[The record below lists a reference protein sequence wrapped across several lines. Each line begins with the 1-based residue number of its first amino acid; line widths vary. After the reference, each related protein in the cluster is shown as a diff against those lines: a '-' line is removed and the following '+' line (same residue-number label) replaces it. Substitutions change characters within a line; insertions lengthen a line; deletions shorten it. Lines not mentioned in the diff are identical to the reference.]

1 MTGNVVRTPT
11 IILVMLLFLMIPQ
24 PGRQLITPTVDSRTG
39 SSLTANDAP
48 TAQSGRQIPTSI
60 RTISFAGTV
69 DVKNLPPLEV
79 PSSTAPFPRPM
90 SRPYV
95 SALLQTPAAPA
106 PTGTVSS
113 SSLQTFIGFRGM
125 DQRGSEALGCPLPCF
140 PPDVQVASGPNHVV
154 EVVNTAMAIF
164 SKQGVSIQNS
174 SLSHFF
180 GDNRASRAMFDTKIL
195 YDAFNATWFA
205 STIDGSLGNLT
216 DSSLRLAVS
225 TSSDPTGRWNI
236 FELAA
241 PGVDQPLL
249 GVANDKIVVSG
260 NFFGGTTVWV
270 IRKADLLAGV
280 RSPLVNTSS
289 SLPFVS
295 VYPVHSLSATTT
307 EYMVSTCLGGG
318 FGCSPNN
325 SRLTLFSV
333 TGVPPAAKVLIIA
346 NFTIPALTTPPPAP
360 GEGDSLVDTADTR
373 TLDAVWSN
381 GRLWLGADTNSTP
394 RGDTQPRSGIRLI
407 QIDTTMSA
415 IKQDFDL
422 NANGFYYFY
431 PAFKMDNAGN
441 LDMIFGYSSNT
452 NSTCCYPSLAITGQG
467 VDDPANSL
475 AQPMTIVAG
484 SAPDQTNQPFAGP
497 RYGDYFG
504 AGVDPSDPTQV
515 WVAGEYHSS
524 STGICPTPQSLFLQG
539 GTTGPCWSTFIS
551 SMRVVRDFRIASNP
565 STFASA
571 AGSTV
576 NSNITLTSVNGFAG
590 TIGLSAGI
598 SPTVTSEPSVT
609 LSPASLTLAFEGSAT
624 SKLTVSTAS
633 TTPSG
638 LYTITVTGTSGSL
651 SHSTTFALAIT
662 PITFSIS
669 NTTTFTG
676 VTVKTTG
683 TLTLNSPSTTFTASG
698 TATVVATNSST
709 GSALFSKTYTITG
722 LRFIPGSS
730 GGFLAEFLLNVPV
743 SPYRLSS
750 DVTINFSGAGT
761 SSSVRVTR
769 NIDINADGIVNQA
782 DANIISAAFQC
793 SIGSTCYN
801 AQADLNADGIV
812 NIFDLYLYGQYS
824 GATDYT

>member
-205 STIDGSLGNLT
+205 STIDASLGNLT

-475 AQPMTIVAG
+475 AQ
-484 SAPDQTNQPFAGP
+484 Q
-497 RYGDYFG
+497 
-504 AGVDPSDPTQV
+504 
-515 WVAGEYHSS
+515 YHSS

-598 SPTVTSEPSVT
+598 SPTVTSGPSAT
-609 LSPASLTLAFEGSAT
+609 FSPSSLTLASEGAAT

-761 SSSVRVTR
+761 DSSVRVTR

-812 NIFDLYLYGQYS
+812 NIYDLYLYGQYS

>member
-1 MTGNVVRTPT
+1 
-11 IILVMLLFLMIPQ
+11 MLLFLTIPQ
-24 PGRQLITPTVDSRTG
+24 PGQQLITPTVDSRTG
-39 SSLTANDAP
+39 PSLATNDAP
-48 TAQSGRQIPTSI
+48 ATLTGRQIPTNI
-60 RTISFAGTV
+60 GTISLVGTV
-69 DVKNLPPLEV
+69 DIKNLLPLEV
-79 PSSTAPFPRPM
+79 SSSTTPFLRPM
-90 SRPYV
+90 SRPHV
-95 SALLQTPAAPA
+95 SALLQTSASSAPA
-106 PTGTVSS
+106 GTVSS

-180 GDNRASRAMFDTKIL
+180 GDNRAGRAMVDTKIL
-195 YDAFNATWFA
+195 YDPFNATWFA
-205 STIDGSLGNLT
+205 SAIDASLTNFN
-216 DSSLRLAVS
+216 DSTLRLAVS
-225 TSSDPTGRWNI
+225 TSSDPTGKWNI

-249 GVANDKIVVSG
+249 GVANDKLVVSG
-260 NFFGGTTVWV
+260 NFGGGSSFPSGTTVWV
-270 IRKADLLAGV
+270 IKKADLLAGA
-280 RSPLVNTSS
+280 RSPLVNISS
-289 SLPFVS
+289 SLNFVS

-307 EYMVSTCLGGG
+307 EYMVSTCVGGG
-318 FGCSPNN
+318 FDCSPNN

-333 TGVPPAAKVLIIA
+333 TGVPPAAKVLIVA
-346 NFTIPALTTPPPAP
+346 NFTVPALTTPPPAP
-360 GEGDSLVDTADTR
+360 GEGGSLIDTADTR

-394 RGDTQPRSGIRLI
+394 QGDTQPRSGIRLI

-441 LDMIFGYSSNT
+441 LDMIFGYSSQT

-467 VDDPANSL
+467 LDDPLNTL
-475 AQPMTIVAG
+475 AQPVTIVAG
-484 SAPDQTNQPFAGP
+484 SAPDLTSPT

-504 AGVDPSDPTQV
+504 AGVDPSDPARV
-515 WVAGEYHSS
+515 WVAGEYHSN
-524 STGICPTPQSLFLQG
+524 STGICPHVVTSQQVFVA
-539 GTTGPCWSTFIS
+539 GPCWSTFIS

-571 AGSTV
+571 AGSTI
-576 NSNITLTSVNGFAG
+576 NSNITLSSVNGFAG
-590 TIGLSAGI
+590 TTGLSASI
-598 SPTVTSEPSVT
+598 SPTVTSGPGAT
-609 LSPASLTLAFEGSAT
+609 LSPASLTLASEGSAT

-651 SHSTTFALAIT
+651 SHSTAFSLAVT

-709 GSALFSKTYTITG
+709 GALLFSKTYTITG
-722 LRFIPGSS
+722 LRFSPVSS
-730 GGFLAEFLLNVPV
+730 GGISAEFLLNIPV

-750 DVTINFSGAGT
+750 DVTINLSGAGT
-761 SSSVRVTR
+761 GSSVRVTR
-769 NIDINADGIVNQA
+769 NIDINADGIVDQG
-782 DANIISAAFQC
+782 DGNIIAAAFQC

-801 AQADLNADGIV
+801 PQADLNADGIV
-812 NIFDLYLYGQYS
+812 NIFDLYLYGQYL